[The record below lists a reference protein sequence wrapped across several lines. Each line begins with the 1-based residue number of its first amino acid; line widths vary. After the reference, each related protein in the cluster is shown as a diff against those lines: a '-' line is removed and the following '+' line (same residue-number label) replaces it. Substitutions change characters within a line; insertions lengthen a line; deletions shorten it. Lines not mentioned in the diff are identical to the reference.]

1 VLGGSQIF
9 CFSITNFLTEN
20 KFKKRD
26 KNYAMAQAIIM
37 TLFYQRIIAQGIMFG
52 DVMTVVCFYT
62 IKQ

>member
-1 VLGGSQIF
+1 
-9 CFSITNFLTEN
+9 
-20 KFKKRD
+20 
-26 KNYAMAQAIIM
+26 MAQAIIM